1 MSKKDIR
8 PQGAEGISH
17 PRNVA
22 KQSLTVNDSS
32 MTRLLPAADIAN
44 GADCRREQFQDLAAP
59 FPSAIGGAQ

>member
-22 KQSLTVNDSS
+22 KASLTVNDSS
-32 MTRLLPAADIAN
+32 MAELLRSVDNEA
-44 GADCRREQFQDLAAP
+44 LAWLEVSIDTLKA
-59 FPSAIGGAQ
+59 GGDA